1 MKKTVQLNDL
11 KYLSSSFSL
20 TFPGKRAF
28 LFALMLVFSVATTI
42 ASAQSKKTRKV
53 QEVNFSEM
61 NIKGTIRNPD
71 GAYLVQR
78 KGLKFLPLYNLQ
90 KDMDQKIRE
99 TDLMLR

>member
-1 MKKTVQLNDL
+1 MKKIAKLKGLNPLPWLSQSVPAMKRLTTVSLVIA
-11 KYLSSSFSL
+11 LSSIS
-20 TFPGKRAF
+20 
-28 LFALMLVFSVATTI
+28 ATV
-42 ASAQSKKTRKV
+42 SAQSKKTRKV

>member
-1 MKKTVQLNDL
+1 MKKTAPLNAL
-11 KYLSSSFSL
+11 KSIFSLFAFISLIKRVSSF
-20 TFPGKRAF
+20 T
-28 LFALMLVFSVATTI
+28 LVLVLSMTTTL